1 MHAALGTRSEDVS
14 ELTCLEICAGA
25 GGQSRGLE
33 LAGFG
38 HALALE
44 IDSDAT
50 ETLRLNRPDWN
61 IVEGDVRNLDGAQ
74 FHGVDLLAGG
84 VPCPPFS
91 VAGGQLG
98 ADDERDLFP
107 EALRLVREVGP
118 AAVMLENVKGLAER
132 KFSDYRQA
140 VIDELEGFG
149 YEVHWQVLNACEYGV
164 PQLRPRFVLVAIK
177 RRYAAHFSWPTPTS
191 TPLTVGEVLYP
202 LMAANGWPGAKAWA
216 KRANSIAPT
225 IVGGSHKHG
234 GPDLGPTRARA
245 DWLRLG
251 VEGRSIAEEAP
262 PVDASID
269 HLPRLTCEMV
279 ARIQGFDASWK
290 FAGRKTAKYRQIG
303 NAFPPPVA
311 QAIGT
316 QIKSA
321 LDGARSKPLRL
332 IRAS

>member
-1 MHAALGTRSEDVS
+1 MS

-33 LAGFG
+33 LAGFS
-38 HALALE
+38 HALAVE
-44 IDSDAT
+44 IDSDAA
-50 ETLRLNRPDWN
+50 ETLRLNRPDW
-61 IVEGDVRNLDGAQ
+61 DVRDIDVRKVDGAQ

-98 ADDERDLFP
+98 AEDERDLFP

-132 KFSDYRQA
+132 KFSDYRQDI
-140 VIDELEGFG
+140 IDELEGFG
-149 YEVHWQVLNACEYGV
+149 YEIHWQVLNACEYGV

-177 RRYAAHFSWPTPTS
+177 RRYAAHFTWPTPKS
-191 TPLTVGEVLYP
+191 APPTVGEVLYP
-202 LMAANGWPGAKAWA
+202 LMSANGWPGAKAWA
-216 KRANSIAPT
+216 KRANAIAPT
-225 IVGGSHKHG
+225 IVGGSRKHG

-251 VEGRSIAEEAP
+251 VEGRSIAEHAP
-262 PVDASID
+262 PAGAPYDY
-269 HLPRLTCEMV
+269 LPRLTCEMV
-279 ARIQGFDASWK
+279 ALIQGFDSDWK
-290 FAGRKTAKYRQIG
+290 FAGRKTSKYRQIG

-311 QAIGT
+311 QAIGI
-316 QIKSA
+316 QIKAA

-332 IRAS
+332 VQAS

>member
-1 MHAALGTRSEDVS
+1 MS

-38 HALALE
+38 HAVALE
-44 IDSDAT
+44 IDSDAV
-50 ETLRLNRPDWN
+50 ETLRHNRPEWYV
-61 IVEGDVRNLDGAQ
+61 VEDDVRNLDGAQ
-74 FHGVDLLAGG
+74 YHGVDLLAGG

-98 ADDERDLFP
+98 AADEGDLFP
-107 EALRLVREVGP
+107 EALRLVREAGP

-140 VIDELEGFG
+140 VIDELERLG
-149 YEVHWQVLNACEYGV
+149 YEIYWQVLNACEYGV

-177 RRYAAHFSWPTPTS
+177 RRYATHFTWPTPTS
-191 TPLTVGEVLYP
+191 TPPTVGQVLYP
-202 LMAANGWPGAKAWA
+202 LMAANGWPGAAAWA
-216 KRANSIAPT
+216 MGADSIAPT

-245 DWLRLG
+245 EWRRFG
-251 VEGRSIAEEAP
+251 VEGRSIAEDAP
-262 PVDASID
+262 PADAPTD
-269 HLPRLTCEMV
+269 GYLPRLTCEMV
-279 ARIQGFDASWK
+279 ARIQGFDADWV
-290 FAGRKTAKYRQIG
+290 FTGRKTAKYRQIG

-311 QAIGT
+311 QAIGS
-316 QIKSA
+316 QIKAA
-321 LDGARSKPLRL
+321 LDGARSQPLRL
-332 IRAS
+332 VQAS

>member
-1 MHAALGTRSEDVS
+1 
-14 ELTCLEICAGA
+14 
-25 GGQSRGLE
+25 LE

-38 HALALE
+38 HALVLE
-44 IDSDAT
+44 IDSDAA
-50 ETLRLNRPDWN
+50 ETLRVNRPDWN
-61 IVEGDVRNLDGAQ
+61 VVEDDVRNLDGAQ

-98 ADDERDLFP
+98 GEDERDLFP

-132 KFSDYRQA
+132 KFSDYREA
-140 VIDELEGFG
+140 VIDELESLG
-149 YEVHWQVLNACEYGV
+149 YEVQWQVLNACEYGV

-177 RRYAAHFSWPTPTS
+177 RRYATHFTWPTPTS
-191 TPLTVGEVLYP
+191 TPPTVGEVLFP

-251 VEGRSIAEEAP
+251 VEGRTIAEDAP
-262 PVDASID
+262 PADAPHD
-269 HLPRLTCEMV
+269 YLPRLTCEMV
-279 ARIQGFDASWK
+279 ALIQGFDADWE
-290 FAGRKTAKYRQIG
+290 FVGRKTSKYRQIG

-311 QAIGT
+311 QAIGVR
-316 QIKSA
+316 IKAA
-321 LDGARSKPLRL
+321 LDGARSLSLRL
-332 IRAS
+332 VRAS